1 MNINLTIIVQ
11 VINFLIAYILIVNI
25 LLKPAIKIILKKRKR
40 LADLK
45 TELKNEEQRLLFL
58 ESEKNQLWEKYLA
71 DLRNNNPKIIDQNNL
86 ISLNIN
92 SSVKSKHF
100 SFSNADIDVI
110 TKELLNSLKL
120 KL

>member
-25 LLKPAIKIILKKRKR
+25 LLKPAIKIILKKRKKI
-40 LADLK
+40 ADLK
-45 TELKNEEQRLLFL
+45 TDLKNEQEKLLFL
-58 ESEKNQLWEKYLA
+58 ESKKAQLWEIYLA
-71 DLRNNNPKIIDQNNL
+71 DLRNNKPKVIEQNNL
-86 ISLNIN
+86 IFLNIN
-92 SSVKSKHF
+92 SYVKYKQL
-100 SFSNADIDVI
+100 SFSSADIDII